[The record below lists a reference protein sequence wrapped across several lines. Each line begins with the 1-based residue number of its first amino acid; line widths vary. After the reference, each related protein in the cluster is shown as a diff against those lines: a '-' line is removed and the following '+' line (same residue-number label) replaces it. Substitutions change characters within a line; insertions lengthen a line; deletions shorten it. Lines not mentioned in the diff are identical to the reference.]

1 MNYKK
6 IYNNLVDKQ
15 RLGNRCKKDSVYY
28 EAHHIIPRS
37 FGGRGDGRNTNHPNI
52 VLLTAKEHYIAHL
65 LLTAIY
71 PNSPAMLKAFWN
83 MCQTGNKK
91 RYKPSAKTFEKI
103 RIEYCKKIQG
113 ENASFYGKKHTKE
126 SLLKISESS
135 KGRKANLG
143 KKHTDETKQ
152 KIANKK
158 KGKTLSDK
166 TKQKIS
172 DAISGEKHY
181 NAKSIICLET
191 GKIFG
196 SGKELSEFLNI
207 PFSTIRRWLNGR
219 TKSPINFYYIRQNL
233 AYDQ

>member
-1 MNYKK
+1 MDYKK
-6 IYNNLVDKQ
+6 IYNKLVDKQ
-15 RLGNRCKKDSVYY
+15 RLKNRRKEDDVYY

-37 FGGRGDGRNTNHPNI
+37 FGGKGDSRNINHPNI

-103 RIEYCKKIQG
+103 RIEYSKKIQG
-113 ENASFYGKKHTKE
+113 KNATFYGKKHTTE
-126 SLLKISESS
+126 SLFKISKSS

-152 KIANKK
+152 KIANSKLGKK
-158 KGKTLSDK
+158 LSNE

-172 DAISGEKHY
+172 KAISGKKHY
-181 NAKSIICLET
+181 NAKSIICLKT
-191 GKIFG
+191 KKIYG
-196 SGKELSEFLNI
+196 SGKELSEILNI
-207 PFSTIRRWLNGR
+207 PFSTIRRWLNGT
-219 TKSPINFYYIRQNL
+219 TKAPINFHYKRQNL